1 MPGHSYR
8 TTEYEAIVREV
19 LAQVSLGSDRI
30 AAVVD
35 ATRAPEPDRLA
46 LARVGR
52 ELDAAL
58 ARYRRDR
65 DLHALEAS
73 MATLDEQEAAARV
86 RQPAPELTAAEVAA
100 YLRDLPRL

>member
-30 AAVVD
+30 AAVVE

-65 DLHALEAS
+65 DPVRARGVHGHA
-73 MATLDEQEAAARV
+73 
-86 RQPAPELTAAEVAA
+86 
-100 YLRDLPRL
+100 